1 MIEYFIIINVIEF
14 ILMGLD
20 KFLSIKKMYR
30 IPEIVLLIIPFLGGS
45 IGGILGM
52 IIATPCIACIKVI
65 LLFVLEQTGWIKYL
79 KGEKKKDNE
88 IEVVEISKVKKKTV
102 E

>member
-1 MIEYFIIINVIEF
+1 MNEIYYLIIINIIEF

-20 KFLSIKKMYR
+20 KLFSIKKMYR

-52 IIATPCIACIKVI
+52 YIFRHKTKKLKFN
-65 LLFVLEQTGWIKYL
+65 LLFTLSLIVNVLYIII
-79 KGEKKKDNE
+79 D
-88 IEVVEISKVKKKTV
+88 
-102 E
+102 

>member
-14 ILMGLD
+14 IIMGLD

-52 IIATPCIACIKVI
+52 IIFKHKTKKIKFK
-65 LLFVLEQTGWIKYL
+65 LLFTIALIVNILYIL
-79 KGEKKKDNE
+79 ID
-88 IEVVEISKVKKKTV
+88 
-102 E
+102 

>member
-1 MIEYFIIINVIEF
+1 MNEIYYLIIINIIEF

-20 KFLSIKKMYR
+20 KLFSIKKMYR

-52 IIATPCIACIKVI
+52 YIFRHKTKKLKFK
-65 LLFVLEQTGWIKYL
+65 LLFTLSLIVNVLYIII
-79 KGEKKKDNE
+79 D
-88 IEVVEISKVKKKTV
+88 
-102 E
+102 

>member
-52 IIATPCIACIKVI
+52 IIFKHKTKKIKFK
-65 LLFVLEQTGWIKYL
+65 LLFTIALIVNILYIL
-79 KGEKKKDNE
+79 ID
-88 IEVVEISKVKKKTV
+88 
-102 E
+102 

>member
-20 KFLSIKKMYR
+20 KFFSIKKMYR

-45 IGGILGM
+45 IGGIIGM
-52 IIATPCIACIKVI
+52 VLFRHKTKKIKFKIIFIMSLIVNILYIVI
-65 LLFVLEQTGWIKYL
+65 
-79 KGEKKKDNE
+79 D
-88 IEVVEISKVKKKTV
+88 
-102 E
+102 

>member
-52 IIATPCIACIKVI
+52 IIFKHKTKKIKFK
-65 LLFVLEQTGWIKYL
+65 LLFT
-79 KGEKKKDNE
+79 
-88 IEVVEISKVKKKTV
+88 ISLIVNILYILID
-102 E
+102 